1 MNLPKLGR
9 RLAASRALRIGISA
23 VVTIAL
29 LALVLR
35 AIPPGELLRTLGHA
49 SPALLLLAAVAAF
62 GFVSA
67 RAWRYRV
74 LLGPE
79 RAHSG
84 RIVLGITLA
93 GWGISLVL
101 PGPAGDGVF
110 IWLART
116 RLSTPIALG
125 AGAVLVARALDVISL
140 LLVALI
146 TAPLAGV
153 RLPAAADLA
162 GLVLAAALVMALT
175 GLFWA
180 RPRHAILALLG
191 RVPWVGRLVARME
204 PALHELGGGSRPVA
218 LIVSTVAARCLTA
231 VQYLAL
237 FAAIGH
243 PLSFAQAW
251 FALSIRTLLLAFPIQ
266 GLGGLGTGQLWWT
279 GALTLL
285 GWPLRTALPASL
297 AVHLLDL
304 AISLPQGAAGWL
316 ALYAS
321 RLSGFAPAGVSS
333 ASRSP
338 ATVSRSGSSRSE
350 RG

>member
-9 RLAASRALRIGISA
+9 RLVASRALRIGISA

-29 LALVLR
+29 LTLVLR
-35 AIPPGELLRTLGHA
+35 AIRPGELLQTLRHA
-49 SPALLLLAAVAAF
+49 SLGLLLLAAVAAF

-84 RIVLGITLA
+84 RKVLGITLA

-110 IWLART
+110 IWLDRT

-153 RLPAAADLA
+153 RL
-162 GLVLAAALVMALT
+162 
-175 GLFWA
+175 
-180 RPRHAILALLG
+180 
-191 RVPWVGRLVARME
+191 
-204 PALHELGGGSRPVA
+204 
-218 LIVSTVAARCLTA
+218 TA

-237 FAAIGH
+237 FAAIGQ
-243 PLSFAQAW
+243 PLTFAQAW

-285 GWPLRTALPASL
+285 GWPLRRALPASL

-333 ASRSP
+333 APRSP
-338 ATVSRSGSSRSE
+338 ATVSRSGSSRSQ
-350 RG
+350 